1 MKQLHGLNPAF
12 CVGDD
17 NAGAGL
23 FASFFAASACVM
35 TGAPSTALET

>member
-23 FASFFAASACVM
+23 FASFFAASAWIASQAVV
-35 TGAPSTALET
+35 